1 MTRAR
6 VLVAAGAA
14 AAVLALVAAFLLS
27 TMRSPDKPMI
37 GGPFRLK
44 SQTGEIVDSVAL
56 KGRPYAL
63 FFGFT
68 HCPEICPTTMM
79 DMQRLIDRLG
89 PAGKDFRVFFVSV
102 DPERDTPE
110 VLRSYLASFEPHVV
124 GLTGTPEEIA
134 AVAKAFRAYY
144 KKVPTGGGDYT
155 MDHTALVYL
164 MDAKGAFENVLGYQ
178 EEEGR
183 ALTKMRALLRV
194 SG

>member
-1 MTRAR
+1 M
-6 VLVAAGAA
+6 
-14 AAVLALVAAFLLS
+14 
-27 TMRSPDKPMI
+27 
-37 GGPFRLK
+37 
-44 SQTGEIVDSVAL
+44 
-56 KGRPYAL
+56 L

-164 MDAKGAFENVLGYQ
+164 MDREGKFVAPFNVKRPPADAA
-178 EEEGR
+178 EE
-183 ALTKMRALLRV
+183 LRRYF
-194 SG
+194 